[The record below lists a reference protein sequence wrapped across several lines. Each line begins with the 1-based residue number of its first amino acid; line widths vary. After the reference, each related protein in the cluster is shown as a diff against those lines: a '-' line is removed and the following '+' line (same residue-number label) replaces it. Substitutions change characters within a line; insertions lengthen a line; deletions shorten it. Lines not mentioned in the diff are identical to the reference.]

1 MTLKYEIPSKPKA
14 NLNGKMKG
22 EIVVFTGG
30 TDKAIEAKILSEGG
44 TVGSSVSSKT
54 TIVVAKDLNSGSSKL
69 TKAKSLG
76 ITVITMDKL
85 KEKLS

>member
-1 MTLKYEIPSKPKA
+1 
-14 NLNGKMKG
+14 MKG